1 MISWV
6 IFLILVG
13 LTGRD
18 LTTNLIIDRNTTK
31 FNKMKLINSKE
42 ELDAIRPYKNYK
54 FLKYPSKYPVLI
66 EFERMD
72 GGIGGEWL
80 LTKIITIPE
89 NVDKDSFISGV
100 MAVAKEYSESNA
112 FGNKSK

>member
-1 MISWV
+1 
-6 IFLILVG
+6 
-13 LTGRD
+13 
-18 LTTNLIIDRNTTK
+18 
-31 FNKMKLINSKE
+31 MKLINSKE

-72 GGIGGEWL
+72 GGMMGDWIM
-80 LTKIITIPE
+80 TKIITIPE

-100 MAVAKEYSESNA
+100 MAVAKEYSESDV
-112 FGNKSK
+112 FGDKLK